1 MNARDLE
8 LTIPGG
14 SSTSTGSY
22 GSHGANGA
30 SASNNSH
37 STVVNISKFSPSMSV
52 LMSKQRPRHMQLTGS
67 DGILYRY
74 VQKLQ
79 KLQKFE
85 NVVNCVIYTRL

>member
-1 MNARDLE
+1 MLNARDLE

-14 SSTSTGSY
+14 SSRSTGTY

-79 KLQKFE
+79 KFE
-85 NVVNCVIYTRL
+85 NVVNCVTRL